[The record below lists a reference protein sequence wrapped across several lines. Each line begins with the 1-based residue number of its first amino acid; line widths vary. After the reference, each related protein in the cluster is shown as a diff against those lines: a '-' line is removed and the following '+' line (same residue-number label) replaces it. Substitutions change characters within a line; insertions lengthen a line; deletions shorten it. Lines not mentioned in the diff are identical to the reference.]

1 MFQKCI
7 AVEHLY
13 SMTCQ
18 DKCVLPFSVMLNLLL
33 FALTNSKIALNIVNE
48 ILPAGG
54 YVRVTSWRDNL
65 ASEPCQIPE
74 RDCVVA
80 FVNDQIIQKKW
91 KVKAAAKA
99 RVRILTSICQA
110 SCYVIADSN
119 HSLT

>member
-54 YVRVTSWRDNL
+54 YVRVTSCRDNL
-65 ASEPCQIPE
+65 ASEPCQFPE
-74 RDCVVA
+74 RD
-80 FVNDQIIQKKW
+80 
-91 KVKAAAKA
+91 
-99 RVRILTSICQA
+99 
-110 SCYVIADSN
+110 SN
-119 HSLT
+119 HPKEM